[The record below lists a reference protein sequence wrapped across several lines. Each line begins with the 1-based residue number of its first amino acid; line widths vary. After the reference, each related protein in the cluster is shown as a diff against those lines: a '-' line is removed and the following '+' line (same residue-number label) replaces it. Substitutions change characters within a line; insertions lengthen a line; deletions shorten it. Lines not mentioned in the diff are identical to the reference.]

1 MTILIIKVMTLMVMA
16 LVNSEKSMYDSVIR
30 MIMLVTVLMMMKKI
44 TFSTRYLF
52 SLQIKRDLASGQLQ
66 VKIGAKFLT

>member
-1 MTILIIKVMTLMVMA
+1 MTILIIKVMTLIVMA

-30 MIMLVTVLMMMKKI
+30 MTVTVLMMMKK